1 MTKGSILKIILAV
14 FCGVILMESCHRK
27 PADGSEIAGKQGSE
41 IAGKQGSRIAGK
53 QGRGISCN
61 QFAKGFTISEGE
73 KWTKLVVFSPWQSG
87 QILQTYYLV
96 RSNEIAVPND
106 GIRVKVPI
114 QRISLTSS
122 THIGFLKALN
132 CLESVYGIC
141 SPEIVYNQELF
152 EPKDGH
158 KVSNTGD
165 AMTPNV
171 ELIVRTSPDVVMVS
185 TYAQG
190 DAATAKLN
198 SVGLPVLYNNE
209 WTEND
214 PLARAEWIRVV
225 GALYDKLPQA
235 DSIFAEVVQSYEA
248 LKIQTEQVKK
258 KRTIMSGNNFRGTW
272 YMPAGQTFMGQ
283 LFKDAGADYAFQN
296 DTSHFSIPLGI
307 ESVIHTF
314 RDADVWVGCPAK
326 SLAELKQMDEKH
338 TWFKSYQN
346 GEVYNFAKRTTST
359 GGNDFWEL
367 GVVRPDYILQDLIK
381 ILYPEL
387 VEDKEFIFSEH
398 LK

>member
-1 MTKGSILKIILAV
+1 MKNASFLKTILIV
-14 FCGVILMESCHRK
+14 FCGLMLMAGCQRKSANEST
-27 PADGSEIAGKQGSE
+27 IFT
-41 IAGKQGSRIAGK
+41 
-53 QGRGISCN
+53 N
-61 QFAKGFTISEGE
+61 QFAKGFTIIECE
-73 KWTKLVVFSPWQSG
+73 NWTKLVVFSPWQSG
-87 QILQTYYLV
+87 QILQIYYLV
-96 RSNEIAVPND
+96 QSEKADVPKD
-106 GIRVKVPI
+106 GIRLEVPI
-114 QRISLTSS
+114 RRIALTSC

-132 CLESVYGIC
+132 CMESVYGIC

-158 KVSNTGD
+158 QVINTGD

-225 GALYDKLPQA
+225 GALYDKLDEA
-235 DSIFAEVVQSYEA
+235 DSIFAEVVRSYDA
-248 LKIQTEQVKK
+248 LKVKTEQVKK

-272 YMPAGQTFMGQ
+272 YMPAGQTYMGK
-283 LFKDAGADYAFQN
+283 LFEDSGADYAFQN

-314 RDADVWVGCPAK
+314 RNADVWVGCPAK
-326 SLAELKQMDEKH
+326 SLAELAQMDEKH
-338 TWFKSYQN
+338 TWFKAFQQ
-346 GEVYNFAKRTTST
+346 GEVYNFAKRTTPT
-359 GGNDFWEL
+359 GGNDFWET

-381 ILYPEL
+381 TLYPEL
-387 VEDKEFIFSEH
+387 LMDKEFFFSEQ

>member
-1 MTKGSILKIILAV
+1 MKEGFSWKKILIV
-14 FCGVILMESCHRK
+14 FCGVMMMVSCHQK
-27 PADGSEIAGKQGSE
+27 PADGSAIS
-41 IAGKQGSRIAGK
+41 GK

-73 KWTKLVVFSPWQSG
+73 KWTKLVVFSPWNNG
-87 QILQTYYLV
+87 QVLQTYYLV
-96 RSNEIAVPND
+96 RREGVDVPKD
-106 GIRVKVPI
+106 GIRLEVPI
-114 QRISLTSS
+114 RRISLTSS

-141 SPEIVYNQELF
+141 SPEIVYNQEVF

-158 KVSNTGD
+158 EVANTGD

-171 ELIVRTSPDVVMVS
+171 ERIVRTSPDVVMVS

-225 GALYDKLPQA
+225 GALYDKLDEA
-235 DSIFAEVVQSYEA
+235 DSIFAEVVRSYEA
-248 LKIQTEQVKK
+248 LKVQTEQVKK

-272 YMPAGQTFMGQ
+272 YMPAGQTYMGK
-283 LFKDAGADYAFQN
+283 LFRDAGADYAFEN

-326 SLAELKQMDEKH
+326 SLEELAKMDEKH

-346 GEVYNFAKRTTST
+346 GEVYNFAKRTTAT
-359 GGNDFWEL
+359 GGNDFWET

-387 VEDKEFIFSEH
+387 VEDKEFVFSEH

>member
-1 MTKGSILKIILAV
+1 MKNLDIVAAKYMKKASFLKIVLIVTCGLMLLA
-14 FCGVILMESCHRK
+14 GCHRK
-27 PADGSEIAGKQGSE
+27 PANESAILS
-41 IAGKQGSRIAGK
+41 
-53 QGRGISCN
+53 N

-73 KWTKLVVFSPWQSG
+73 KWTKLVVFSPWNSG
-87 QILQTYYLV
+87 QVLQTYYLV
-96 RSNEIAVPND
+96 RREDVDVPKD
-106 GIRVKVPI
+106 GIRLEVPI
-114 QRISLTSS
+114 RRISLTSS

-141 SPEIVYNQELF
+141 SPEIVYNQEVF
-152 EPKDGH
+152 QPKDGH
-158 KVSNTGD
+158 EVANTGD

-171 ELIVRTSPDVVMVS
+171 ERIVRTSPDVVMVS

-225 GALYDKLPQA
+225 GALYDKLDEA
-235 DSIFAEVVQSYEA
+235 DSIFAEVVKSYEA
-248 LKIQTEQVKK
+248 LKVKTEQVEK
-258 KRTIMSGNNFRGTW
+258 KRTIMSGNNLRGTW
-272 YMPAGQTFMGQ
+272 YMPAGQTYMGK

-326 SLAELKQMDEKH
+326 SLEELAKMDEKH

-346 GEVYNFAKRTTST
+346 GEVYNFAKRTTPT
-359 GGNDFWEL
+359 GGNDFWET

-387 VEDKEFIFSEH
+387 VKDKEFVFSEH
-398 LK
+398 LQ

>member
-1 MTKGSILKIILAV
+1 MSKKQIYNTFVIL
-14 FCGVILMESCHRK
+14 FCGLVMMGCHQKSAGESVV
-27 PADGSEIAGKQGSE
+27 SS
-41 IAGKQGSRIAGK
+41 
-53 QGRGISCN
+53 N

-73 KWTKLVVFSPWQSG
+73 KWTRLVVFSPWNIG
-87 QILQTYYLV
+87 QVLQTYYLV
-96 RSNEIAVPND
+96 RRENVDVPRD
-106 GIRVKVPI
+106 GIRLEVPI
-114 QRISLTSS
+114 RRISLTSS

-141 SPEIVYNQELF
+141 SPEIVYNQEVF
-152 EPKDGH
+152 QPKDGH
-158 KVSNTGD
+158 EVANTGD

-171 ELIVRTSPDVVMVS
+171 ERIVRTSPDVVMVS

-225 GALYDKLPQA
+225 GALYDKLDEA
-235 DSIFAEVVQSYEA
+235 DSIFAEVVRSYDA
-248 LKIQTEQVKK
+248 LKVLTEQVGK

-272 YMPAGQTFMGQ
+272 YMPAGQTYMGK
-283 LFKDAGADYAFQN
+283 LFKDAGADYAFEN

-314 RDADVWVGCPAK
+314 RDADVWVGAPAS
-326 SLAELKQMDEKH
+326 SLQELEEMDSKH
-338 TWFKSYQN
+338 TWFKADKDSA
-346 GEVYNFAKRTTST
+346 VYTFMARTTPT
-359 GGNDFWEL
+359 GGNDFWEA
-367 GVVRPDYILQDLIK
+367 GVTEPDRILSDLIAV
-381 ILYPEL
+381 LYPET
-387 VEDKEFIFSEH
+387 VKTDYE
-398 LK
+398 LKYLQKLR